1 MVLPAFEAWGRLP
14 IDRVVDIAAALAVVP
29 FAAACLGL
37 YGSRRAAPPE
47 ALRQRF
53 VLLGCLF
60 AVVAA
65 GFTVGT
71 GEPGHVAAPGAVLVI
86 GLPLSLVTEHLAH
99 RLLIRIGCW
108 AAPTVLVGMTD
119 ENLRLAERLSRN
131 ADLGLRPVGIVDDR
145 SEEHT
150 SELQSLMRHSYDV
163 FCLKKKTKTQQQALL
178 ITTN

>member
-1 MVLPAFEAWGRLP
+1 MRISDWSSDVCSSDLFPSLRGVASRRLLRRTAQLTMFAAADVLAFGVSLAVVTMVLPAFEAWGRLP

-60 AVVAA
+60 AVV
-65 GFTVGT
+65 G
-71 GEPGHVAAPGAVLVI
+71 
-86 GLPLSLVTEHLAH
+86 
-99 RLLIRIGCW
+99 
-108 AAPTVLVGMTD
+108 
-119 ENLRLAERLSRN
+119 
-131 ADLGLRPVGIVDDR
+131 

-150 SELQSLMRHSYDV
+150 SELQSLMR
-163 FCLKKKTKTQQQALL
+163 
-178 ITTN
+178 